1 MLTSNNREQFFK
13 QLEIILDGIKQN
25 LNIVIK
31 YYYYMPGNQ
40 FSVS

>member
-31 YYYYMPGNQ
+31 YYY
-40 FSVS
+40 